1 MRDFN
6 LLGQSNGPIVLP
18 IDTNEQ
24 LAGMKF
30 NKQLKVVSLVPEFK
44 SVPATS
50 HLFDLVGSHLVYP
63 EFSAQPK

>member
-6 LLGQSNGPIVLP
+6 LLNPSKGPVVLK
-18 IDTNEQ
+18 IDSNEQ
-24 LAGMKF
+24 LASMKF

-50 HLFDLVGSHLVYP
+50 HLFDLVGSHLDYP
-63 EFSAQPK
+63 ELNVQPK

>member
-6 LLGQSNGPIVLP
+6 LLNQSKGPVVLQ
-18 IDTNEQ
+18 IDSNEQ
-24 LAGMKF
+24 LANMKF

-50 HLFDLVGSHLVYP
+50 HLFDLVGSHLDYP
-63 EFSAQPK
+63 ELNVQPK